1 MTAIDQQ
8 SGSATADEPPPPRG
22 RHASERPSHD
32 DRGRLEVAPV
42 VVRKVAERAA
52 DLTPGTLPSPRR
64 VGIGTRGRGAQA
76 KIDGEGSIV
85 TVALQLAL
93 RYPSPIR
100 ELSEA
105 VRKHVSDEVQRIT
118 GYRVG
123 SVRIT
128 VSALLP
134 ETHSRVE

>member
-1 MTAIDQQ
+1 MTATSQQ
-8 SGSATADEPPPPRG
+8 PGGAPATESPPSRG
-22 RHASERPSHD
+22 RHASELPSAD
-32 DRGRLEVAPV
+32 DRGGLEVAAL

-52 DLTPGTLPSPRR
+52 DLTPGTLPSPHRL
-64 VGIGTRGRGAQA
+64 VGTRRRGAQA
-76 KIDGEGSIV
+76 KIDGEGSTV

-118 GYRVG
+118 GYRVAG
-123 SVRIT
+123 VRIT

-134 ETHSRVE
+134 EAHTRVE